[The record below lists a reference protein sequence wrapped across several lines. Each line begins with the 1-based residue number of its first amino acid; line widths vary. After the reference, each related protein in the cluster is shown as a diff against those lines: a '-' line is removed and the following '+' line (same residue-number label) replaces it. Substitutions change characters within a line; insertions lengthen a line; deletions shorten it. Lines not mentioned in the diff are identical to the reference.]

1 MSEQKTAAPAKQKTS
16 IVDVF
21 LKGCAK
27 GFKVGIEN
35 ITPAMILG
43 YVLVYILRETGL
55 MDLLGVVMSPVMGL
69 FGLPGE
75 AFAVLISAFF
85 AKASGCATAASMYES
100 GALTLGQASMMLP
113 ACILMVTGS
122 NKKYH
127 PLMILVCLFDA
138 ALSLVIMRV
147 ILAMMGVQ

>member
-1 MSEQKTAAPAKQKTS
+1 MSEQKTAVPVKQKAS

-55 MDLLGVVMSPVMGL
+55 MDRLGVVMSPVR
-69 FGLPGE
+69 P
-75 AFAVLISAFF
+75 SP
-85 AKASGCATAASMYES
+85 C
-100 GALTLGQASMMLP
+100 
-113 ACILMVTGS
+113 
-122 NKKYH
+122 
-127 PLMILVCLFDA
+127 
-138 ALSLVIMRV
+138 
-147 ILAMMGVQ
+147 

>member
-85 AKASGCATAASMYES
+85 AKEIGRAH
-100 GALTLGQASMMLP
+100 
-113 ACILMVTGS
+113 V
-122 NKKYH
+122 
-127 PLMILVCLFDA
+127 
-138 ALSLVIMRV
+138 
-147 ILAMMGVQ
+147 

>member
-1 MSEQKTAAPAKQKTS
+1 MSNQATNTAAAAAPAKAKKPS
-16 IVDVF
+16 IVDTF

-43 YVLVYILRETGL
+43 YVLVYILKETGL
-55 MDLLGVVMSPVMGL
+55 MDILGTVMSPVMGL

-85 AKASGCATAASMYES
+85 AKASGCATAASMYEA
-100 GALTLGQASMMLP
+100 GLHDAPGVYPDGHAHRPLCAHRARNRYQQEVASAAHRRLP
-113 ACILMVTGS
+113 A
-122 NKKYH
+122 
-127 PLMILVCLFDA
+127 
-138 ALSLVIMRV
+138 
-147 ILAMMGVQ
+147 